1 MQEDFVDI
9 QVSPVL
15 VNQTVSNEYTLY
27 LDGEIRDLTKY
38 IEHFSVFKNATPNDI
53 VLLHI
58 NSMGGS
64 VSIGQVYIKHM
75 RECQCPI
82 IGFIGVDCASQAAAI
97 AMICDDLVFDEM
109 STVMIHQFS
118 YGEHSNAND
127 VFRKAE
133 FNKKLNERWVNT
145 YFSEILSED
154 EYERVMSGQDVM
166 LDSETLE
173 ERWMVIRENRRSEY
187 ADTSHEADTDTEEQS
202 PVSLH

>member
-97 AMICDDLVFDEM
+97 AMVCDDLVFDEM
-109 STVMIHQFS
+109 STMLIHQFS
-118 YGEHSNAND
+118 YSEYSNAND

-187 ADTSHEADTDTEEQS
+187 ADMLDVNIETEEQS

>member
-1 MQEDFVDI
+1 MQEDFIDM

-15 VNQTVSNEYTLY
+15 VNQTISNEYTLY

-97 AMICDDLVFDEM
+97 AMVCDDLVFDEM
-109 STVMIHQFS
+109 STMLVHQFS
-118 YGEHSNAND
+118 YSEYSNAND

-187 ADTSHEADTDTEEQS
+187 ADTSYEADTNTEEQS
-202 PVSLH
+202 SVSLH